1 MKRNWIATLGLLL
14 ALSGCHTVPQSLVM
28 TGRSVHRPVDIS
40 IKHNEKQKNETKT
53 SQVRQ
58 VGFQQDEA
66 LQDRTRSDVPTQ
78 NSLSSA
84 SEPIVNLVRMQNP
97 DSTRLANLEQ
107 VAIATNPAIAEI
119 QAEIESLGGKLTQAG
134 LPPNPKVG
142 VNAEDIFEDGA
153 AGRFGVYFGREVV
166 RGNKLGRSSS
176 VVGAEIEAAEQ
187 RLAVVQQRLLT
198 DLRQRYYDLL
208 VSQETVAMTES
219 LVKISDDAVR
229 VSKKLYEAKE
239 VAQTAVLQSELELQ
253 NAKVVKRQAE
263 NQRLAARR
271 KLAGLLGET
280 KLSLDNIEG
289 NPREILA
296 LEDFERSYDQ
306 LVNESPEVA
315 TLFAEVEQA
324 RRQLN
329 REIVEPIPN
338 VTWQTTIQYDTVS
351 DNVIGGLQIGMPI
364 PTLNRNQGAIHQARH
379 QVIAAEH
386 RAEKKALD
394 LRQRLATA
402 YESYLD
408 AKLQVDAFDSE
419 IIPKAKKTLDLVNKG
434 YQAGEIDF
442 LQLLTAQRTYSQ
454 INLTY
459 LQQLQLAWRQNV
471 QIKGML
477 LTGSLK

>member
-229 VSKKLYEAKE
+229 VSNKLYEAKE

-271 KLAGLLGET
+271 KLAG
-280 KLSLDNIEG
+280 
-289 NPREILA
+289 
-296 LEDFERSYDQ
+296 
-306 LVNESPEVA
+306 
-315 TLFAEVEQA
+315 
-324 RRQLN
+324 
-329 REIVEPIPN
+329 
-338 VTWQTTIQYDTVS
+338 
-351 DNVIGGLQIGMPI
+351 
-364 PTLNRNQGAIHQARH
+364 
-379 QVIAAEH
+379 
-386 RAEKKALD
+386 
-394 LRQRLATA
+394 
-402 YESYLD
+402 
-408 AKLQVDAFDSE
+408 
-419 IIPKAKKTLDLVNKG
+419 
-434 YQAGEIDF
+434 
-442 LQLLTAQRTYSQ
+442 
-454 INLTY
+454 
-459 LQQLQLAWRQNV
+459 
-471 QIKGML
+471 
-477 LTGSLK
+477 